1 MAVNS
6 GGNRGGSLLDLSTR
20 EIVIAGVIGGVALF
34 LGATRLGFIPVPI
47 PFIGNA
53 TIMHIPAIV
62 GGALEG
68 PVVGA
73 LAGLIFGIFSF
84 LYADVPIF
92 KDPII
97 AILPRV
103 LIGVVAWAVFVG
115 LRRWSVDLAS
125 VAAGLLGSLTNSAGV
140 LGLGLV
146 LPLGDKL
153 PDARPG
159 RGQHPAGHRRGRT
172 RGGRH
177 GRPGKG
183 RDAHPQ
189 RTGDG
194 ARDRVRRRAPLL
206 VRGARRDDRARER
219 LVHLQDGR
227 GRRGAR
233 AQGSEP
239 EDRARAARRHHRPQR
254 LGQEHA
260 RQAAHGRSVSDGGD
274 NPYRRRARGQGAPV
288 GRSAQGLRRLPGP
301 RRPARD
307 EPRGRRRG
315 LRPRESGATAR

>member
-1 MAVNS
+1 MQKLRSAYSIAGPAVKRQKEKGMTANS

-34 LGATRLGFIPVPI
+34 LGATRLGFIPVPV

-97 AILPRV
+97 AILPRL
-103 LIGVVAWAVFVG
+103 LIGVVAWAVFVS

-140 LGLGLV
+140 LVLGLV
-146 LPLGDKL
+146 LPLGQQSYL
-153 PDARPG
+153 TPTLVA
-159 RGQHPAGHRRGRT
+159 ASI
-172 RGGRH
+172 
-177 GRPGKG
+177 
-183 RDAHPQ
+183 PQ
-189 RTGDG
+189 VIAEAILAAVVT
-194 ARDRVRRRAPLL
+194 VVL
-206 VRGARRDDRARER
+206 VRGVMLIRS
-219 LVHLQDGR
+219 GR
-227 GRRGAR
+227 
-233 AQGSEP
+233 
-239 EDRARAARRHHRPQR
+239 
-254 LGQEHA
+254 
-260 RQAAHGRSVSDGGD
+260 
-274 NPYRRRARGQGAPV
+274 
-288 GRSAQGLRRLPGP
+288 
-301 RRPARD
+301 
-307 EPRGRRRG
+307 
-315 LRPRESGATAR
+315 ATAPDTGSDEERRY